1 MEPSDLEI
9 ASRYFARIL
18 LPLLALF
25 YFCMGLSQL
34 HRNREKI

>member
-1 MEPSDLEI
+1 MEPPNLEI
-9 ASRYFARIL
+9 ASRYFAWTL

-34 HRNREKI
+34 HRNREKN